1 MAALRTLEKPRAE
14 SPPPRGPGVGEGP
27 GRGPGDGASALQPAR
42 VATWLVVG
50 VVTILFA
57 SFTSTYLARRTL
69 PDWQPVAMPRILWV
83 NTAVLLASSV
93 ALETARRAAARGRRG
108 QARRATAVAAL
119 LGVGF
124 LLGQLAAWRALV
136 AAGVSL
142 ATGPHSDFFYLLT
155 GVHGLHLTGGVLA
168 LGYAWWRAGR
178 AAQAAMLTTVAVYWH
193 FVDVLWLYLLV
204 ILFWA

>member
-1 MAALRTLEKPRAE
+1 MTR
-14 SPPPRGPGVGEGP
+14 S
-27 GRGPGDGASALQPAR
+27 
-42 VATWLVVG
+42 
-50 VVTILFA
+50 
-57 SFTSTYLARRTL
+57 
-69 PDWQPVAMPRILWV
+69 
-83 NTAVLLASSV
+83 
-93 ALETARRAAARGRRG
+93 ETARRAAAQGRGTA
-108 QARRATAVAAL
+108 ARRATAVAAM
-119 LGVGF
+119 LGAGF

-155 GVHGLHLTGGVLA
+155 GVHGLHLTGGLLT

-178 AAQAAMLTTVAVYWH
+178 AAQAATLATAQAATLTTVAVYWH